1 MYIIPLHRRLLVSAI
16 FSLFLVSSIEAQS
29 VWTTVATQFDVD
41 RYTQNSHS
49 FAVGDSVEVFAF
61 KKKSGKFHFAL
72 QSGDY
77 VANFALG
84 IYPFTSEQKQL
95 KKLPDALCEDIAR
108 ETMRRKDNIYK
119 RHAALRKV
127 EAMQGKVRGVVESTY
142 LKDMETG
149 KFIPLKQGDTVCVL
163 GYKEEGREAY
173 YAIYSDEYAGFCTA
187 SAVLKPHIKRG
198 KTYNAE
204 GLDMQ
209 YMPSTD
215 DADVQKEITRRRVN
229 IQQREAEKAE
239 RRHAYIMQGR
249 ERAVLSYSYSSLSC
263 PDYDSC
269 PFNSNDTVSV
279 VGYSLKDD
287 KKFYALFSDKGA
299 GIFSTSKYS
308 DPFKRQFDMT
318 GMPAVDAPEVLA
330 VISQKK
336 QTADSLAQVRLR
348 ESEERLISTK
358 KALIETL
365 QQIDPVFV
373 TVDSWET
380 DYAGGVSMNISVTNG
395 SPTQT
400 IKYISFQG
408 YFTNAV
414 GDKCYNEIGGGTTWK
429 TRGIG
434 PIGPRP
440 TSLENF
446 DARIDNCQGSYSFDN
461 IRFYSEIAQYIHVTI
476 VTIQYMN
483 GKTITLSGERL
494 KKHLSYE

>member
-16 FSLFLVSSIEAQS
+16 FSLLLVSSIEAQS
-29 VWTTVATQFDVD
+29 VWTTVATPFDVD

-49 FAVGDSVEVFAF
+49 FAVGDTVEIFGF

-72 QSGDY
+72 QAGDY

-84 IYPFTSEQKQL
+84 IYPFTSEQKLL
-95 KKLPDALCEDIAR
+95 KKLPDALSEDVAR
-108 ETMRRKDNIYK
+108 ETVRRKADVYQ
-119 RHAALRKV
+119 RHAALRKAD
-127 EAMQGKVRGVVESTY
+127 AMQGKVRGVIESTY
-142 LKDMETG
+142 LKDLETG

-198 KTYNAE
+198 KTYYAE

-330 VISQKK
+330 VIAQKK
-336 QTADSLAQVRLR
+336 QAADSLALARY
-348 ESEERLISTK
+348 K
-358 KALIETL
+358 KAQEELLDVEKKYIESM
-365 QQIDPVFV
+365 QKSDPVFV
-373 TVDSWET
+373 TVNSWDT
-380 DYAGGVSMNISVTNG
+380 NSVGGVSIYMSVTNC
-395 SPTQT
+395 SPSQT

-429 TRGIG
+429 ARGIG

-446 DARIDNCQGSYSFDN
+446 DARIDNCRGNYSFED
-461 IRFYSEIAQYIHVTI
+461 ISFYARTAQYIHVTTI
-476 VTIQYMN
+476 TIQYMS

-494 KKHLSYE
+494 KKHLSNK

>member
-1 MYIIPLHRRLLVSAI
+1 MGDTVEI
-16 FSLFLVSSIEAQS
+16 F
-29 VWTTVATQFDVD
+29 
-41 RYTQNSHS
+41 
-49 FAVGDSVEVFAF
+49 GF

-72 QSGDY
+72 QAGDY

-84 IYPFTSEQKQL
+84 IYPFTSEQKLL
-95 KKLPDALCEDIAR
+95 KKLPDALSEDVAR
-108 ETMRRKDNIYK
+108 ETVRRKADVYQ
-119 RHAALRKV
+119 RHAALRKAD
-127 EAMQGKVRGVVESTY
+127 AMQGKVRGVIESTY
-142 LKDMETG
+142 LKDLETG

-198 KTYNAE
+198 KTYYAE

-330 VISQKK
+330 VIAQKK
-336 QTADSLAQVRLR
+336 QAADSLALARY
-348 ESEERLISTK
+348 K
-358 KALIETL
+358 KAQEELLDVEKKYIESM
-365 QQIDPVFV
+365 QKSDPVFV
-373 TVDSWET
+373 TVNSWDT
-380 DYAGGVSMNISVTNG
+380 NSVGGVSIYMSVTNC
-395 SPTQT
+395 SPSQT

-429 TRGIG
+429 ARGIG

-446 DARIDNCQGSYSFDN
+446 DARIDNCRGNYSFED
-461 IRFYSEIAQYIHVTI
+461 ISFYARTAQYIHVTTI
-476 VTIQYMN
+476 TIQYMS

-494 KKHLSYE
+494 KKHLSNK